1 MLSVAL
7 NQNGQF
13 SLAQRYAKEG
23 LFTLVNDAILRS
35 DLQGQI
41 AESYFGLGLF
51 SDAKHEYLKAIEA
64 SKENDYLKFNFC
76 LRLYE
81 NNVYLDLGLNM
92 IQELISKNGTNF
104 DLELLKG
111 DLNFKKEQYDESE
124 IIFSELLEKD
134 QNSPILNERLGD
146 VYAKKN
152 NITKAIL
159 YWKTAQKLGAESDLL
174 DKKIKNEAFFE

>member
-1 MLSVAL
+1 
-7 NQNGQF
+7 
-13 SLAQRYAKEG
+13 
-23 LFTLVNDAILRS
+23 
-35 DLQGQI
+35 
-41 AESYFGLGLF
+41 
-51 SDAKHEYLKAIEA
+51 
-64 SKENDYLKFNFC
+64 
-76 LRLYE
+76 
-81 NNVYLDLGLNM
+81 M

-134 QNSPILNERLGD
+134 KNSPILNERLGD